1 MLGIRQRTSGAFYLQ
16 DVVMNDLHP
25 SLAAAKAR
33 TRVAEYREFQDGEL
47 IAGTRYRVLQLIG
60 VGGMGTVYEVE
71 HVELGKRFV
80 LKALLRELARRED
93 LVIRLRNEWRA
104 LGRLEHP
111 AIVTVTDAGT
121 SATGVPFY
129 VMERLDGETLA
140 QRMRRVRRFAVAE
153 AVDVAAQ
160 VLEGLA
166 AAHQIGVVHRDIKP
180 PNVFLLPGNRAKILD
195 FGVAKIA
202 DDPGVIT
209 ARGVAV
215 GTPRYMSPEQ
225 ARGERVDGRSDL
237 YSTGLILYEMIAGV
251 SPFDDARDPNELILA
266 HLARA
271 PLRLSELCMGVPSE
285 LDVIVASLLA
295 KDHRK
300 RPATAREAA
309 QALHR
314 VSMQLA
320 RSVRSSVP
328 PASSSRR
335 RPAPST
341 AGAVAPAE
349 EHPRKDDTTRPDGVA
364 SHDKGTTTSVS
375 APPSL
380 AWLEGTSG
388 SAMVQSGLGDSS
400 APSVQ
405 AVVTTLHEP
414 LGSGADR
421 SEVST
426 APGYATRTGTT
437 GAGRRG
443 AVTEMLTSVT
453 TPEAS
458 ATRTRLPEVELRPS
472 ETPPPV
478 GPTGPVGAASDPDG
492 TMKAAPTSSG
502 VGWALVL
509 SVLVVVALGSAGV
522 VTVRSRSALPPPTAA
537 SQAVETTS
545 GVAPA
550 SPGPASE
557 PPAPASAAS
566 SAAPGPNASGV
577 RSAVTPAPPA
587 GATTSEPTEELPPA
601 APRPRPKKRRPVAP
615 PGVVGSKAADS
626 SDLAAAR
633 ALPKPGSSGLPASG
647 L

>member
-1 MLGIRQRTSGAFYLQ
+1 MS
-16 DVVMNDLHP
+16 DLHP
-25 SLAAAKAR
+25 SLASAKAR

-60 VGGMGTVYEVE
+60 IGGMGTVYEVE

-140 QRMRRVRRFAVAE
+140 QRMRRVRRFGVAE
-153 AVDVAAQ
+153 AVDIAAQ

-180 PNVFLLPGNRAKILD
+180 PNVFVLPGNRAKILD

-271 PLRLSELCMGVPSE
+271 ALPLSELCMGVPPE
-285 LDVIVASLLA
+285 LDAAVASLLA

-309 QALHR
+309 QALQR
-314 VSMQLA
+314 VALQLA
-320 RSVRSSVP
+320 RAVRSSVP

-335 RPAPST
+335 AAV
-341 AGAVAPAE
+341 AGAVALHE
-349 EHPRKDDTTRPDGVA
+349 DDTRKDDTTRPDGVA
-364 SHDKGTTTSVS
+364 GHDKGTTTSVS

-388 SAMVQSGLGDSS
+388 SAMVQSGLNDSS

-405 AVVTTLHEP
+405 AVVTTLHE
-414 LGSGADR
+414 GSGAGR

-437 GAGRRG
+437 AAVRRG

-478 GPTGPVGAASDPDG
+478 GPTGPAGAASDAEG
-492 TMKAAPTSSG
+492 TLKAGPAPSG
-502 VGWALVL
+502 VGWVLLL

-522 VTVRSRSALPPPTAA
+522 VTVRNRSALPPSMGA
-537 SQAVETTS
+537 SQAAEAPTS
-545 GVAPA
+545 TAPA
-550 SPGPASE
+550 TLHNAPIEPRPVENAALPRVVG
-557 PPAPASAAS
+557 PPAAITTAGSALEPPASAAS
-566 SAAPGPNASGV
+566 SAAV
-577 RSAVTPAPPA
+577 
-587 GATTSEPTEELPPA
+587 EKLPPA
-601 APRPRPKKRRPVAP
+601 APLPRPKKRRPLATP
-615 PGVVGSKAADS
+615 DGRPKAADE
-626 SDLAAAR
+626 SDRDAAR